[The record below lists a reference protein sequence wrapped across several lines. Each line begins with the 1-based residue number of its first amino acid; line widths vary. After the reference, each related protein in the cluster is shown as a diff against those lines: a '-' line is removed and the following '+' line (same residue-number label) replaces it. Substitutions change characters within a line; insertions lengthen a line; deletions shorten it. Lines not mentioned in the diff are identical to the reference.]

1 MIINTVI
8 KKEVLLNTGGILF
21 ENSPNA
27 SKPLYKS
34 SAEISSIKSPYFSP
48 YVGSLCFTSQCHI
61 VLAREYFSFAPSP
74 SILHVETAFLNGGVT
89 PSHGYFFL
97 TKGLSVRPLVSF
109 GSPFSLMQKTYL
121 PASSTDSD
129 KWADAVPESYKSL
142 SAEP

>member
-8 KKEVLLNTGGILF
+8 KKEVLLNTGGI
-21 ENSPNA
+21 
-27 SKPLYKS
+27 
-34 SAEISSIKSPYFSP
+34 
-48 YVGSLCFTSQCHI
+48 
-61 VLAREYFSFAPSP
+61 
-74 SILHVETAFLNGGVT
+74 T

-121 PASSTDSD
+121 PASGTGND
-129 KWADAVPESYKSL
+129 KSADAVPESYRSR